1 MQLKVERR
9 FSGGLALLFAYTH
22 NKTIDNIGESLQ
34 AGGDIS
40 GFMNSN
46 CFVCDRSLSLQHVP
60 DVLRTSVR
68 YELPF
73 GSGRKYMNRGFLSRV
88 VGGWSLGTFWSWDNG
103 FPTRVAA
110 PNDSS
115 SFGGGVNMR
124 PNATGLPA
132 SQTPSILFQDN
143 APYFNRDAFSRPAPF
158 TFGNVSRTLPD
169 VRNPGTNV
177 IDAIIEKRF
186 TVTDCI
192 GLDIRAEM
200 FNVFNLANWAGP
212 GTNLISADF
221 GRILLRQVNAPRQIQ
236 FGARLSF

>member
-1 MQLKVERR
+1 MQLKVEKR
-9 FSGGLALLFAYTH
+9 FSGGLAILFAYTH
-22 NKTIDNIGESLQ
+22 SKTIDNIGEALQ
-34 AGGDIS
+34 AGGDIT

-46 CFVCDRSLSLQHVP
+46 CFTCDRSLSLQHVP

-73 GSGRKYMNRGFLSRV
+73 GYGRKFMNKGFLGRV
-88 VGGWSLGTFWSWDNG
+88 VGGWSLGSFWSWDNG
-103 FPTRVAA
+103 FPTRVTA
-110 PNDSS
+110 PNDSN
-115 SFGGGVNMR
+115 SFGGGTNMR

-132 SQTPSILFQDN
+132 SQTPTVVYQDN
-143 APYFNRDAFSRPAPF
+143 APYFNRDAFSRPAAF

-177 IDAIIEKRF
+177 CDALIEKRF
-186 TVTDCI
+186 TITDRI
-192 GLDIRAEM
+192 GLDFRAEM
-200 FNVFNLANWAGP
+200 FNVFNHANWAGP

-221 GRILLRQVNAPRQIQ
+221 GRIFLRQVNAPRQIQ